1 MRLIDLVLKNL
12 LRRKLRSTLT
22 VVGLAIAVATVVTLV
37 GAARNLRQSAAAAYK
52 NQGVDLVV
60 VRAGAVQRTSS
71 SLDQRLA
78 RRIAALPGV
87 GDVVPALTDVISL
100 SGSGVVGLPVHGWPA
115 GSPVWNNLKLIEGRR
130 LTADDHNGVLLGNG
144 LAKNL
149 KKRVGDTVEIEL
161 RRFRVVGVYQSANPF
176 ESGAA
181 VVLLADLQKL
191 MDRKGQVSEFLV
203 MLAADE
209 SDRKDAIEAVKQQ
222 VDQLTDDGGDPLRLT
237 ALATEQYVS
246 QDMEIQLADE
256 MAWGTS
262 FIALVIGCVGVL
274 NTMLMSVME
283 RTQEI
288 GVLRALGWRKSRVM
302 EMILSESCLLSLAGA
317 VLGTGLGSVLVAVLS
332 RFTVARGLIRG
343 NVSAATVLAGFALA
357 VVVGLIAAIYPA
369 YRGANLQPTEALR
382 YE

>member
-1 MRLIDLVLKNL
+1 MRFIDLVLKNL
-12 LRRKLRSTLT
+12 LRRKLRSVLT
-22 VVGLAIAVATVVTLV
+22 VVGVAIAVATVVTLV
-37 GAARNLRQSAAAAYK
+37 GAARSLRQSAAAAYE

-87 GDVVPALTDVISL
+87 AHVVPALTDVISL
-100 SGSGVVGLPVHGWPA
+100 GGGVIGLPVHGWPA
-115 GSPVWNNLKLIEGRR
+115 GTPVWNSLKLIEGRR
-130 LTADDHNGVLLGNG
+130 LAAHDRDGVLLGNG

-149 KKRVGDTVEIEL
+149 NKRVGDTVEIEL
-161 RRFRVVGVYQSANPF
+161 RRFRVVGVYQSANSF

-181 VVLLADLQKL
+181 VVLLADLQQL

-222 VDQLTDDGGDPLRLT
+222 VAQLTDDDGDSLGLT

-262 FIALVIGCVGVL
+262 FIALVIGCIGVL

-288 GVLRALGWRKSRVM
+288 GVLRALGWRKSRVI
-302 EMILSESCLLSLAGA
+302 EMVLSESCLLSLAGA
-317 VLGTGLGSVLVAVLS
+317 GLGTGLGSALVAVLS

-357 VVVGLIAAIYPA
+357 VVMGLVAAIYPA

>member
-1 MRLIDLVLKNL
+1 MRFIDLVLKNL
-12 LRRKLRSTLT
+12 LRRKLRSVLT
-22 VVGLAIAVATVVTLV
+22 VVGVAIAVATVVTLV
-37 GAARNLRQSAAAAYK
+37 GAARSLRQSAAAAYE

-87 GDVVPALTDVISL
+87 AHVVPALTDVISL
-100 SGSGVVGLPVHGWPA
+100 GGGVIGLPVHGWPA
-115 GSPVWNNLKLIEGRR
+115 GTPVWNSLKLIEGRR
-130 LTADDHNGVLLGNG
+130 LAAHDRDGVLLGNG

-149 KKRVGDTVEIEL
+149 NKRVGDTVEIEL

-181 VVLLADLQKL
+181 VVLLADLQQL

-222 VDQLTDDGGDPLRLT
+222 VAQLTDDDGDSLGLT

-262 FIALVIGCVGVL
+262 FIALVIGCIGVL

-288 GVLRALGWRKSRVM
+288 GVLRALGWRKSRVI
-302 EMILSESCLLSLAGA
+302 EMVLSESCLLSLAGA
-317 VLGTGLGSVLVAVLS
+317 GLGTGLGSALVAVLS

-357 VVVGLIAAIYPA
+357 VVMGLVAAIYPA